1 MAKSAPMSKTPPSL
15 TAQSPLGGYEMVA
28 DGTSLIEVT
37 GLSMVSVAPLAG
49 SQGAFQTAM
58 AKLFKTGSPKPSAT
72 MALDRSGKQKCILM
86 PSAQNQWFLCFDDD
100 GTNPIDAAKALLG
113 KSLSKQMAMTDQSD
127 SWVVLALSGPQ
138 SRETLARICPID
150 CSASAMPIG
159 TTARTSMEHLGAIIT
174 RRPDE
179 GITSLVSGCYRR
191 DLRLPAFCTQLP
203 DHRHF
208 VTKSNILIFLS
219 RKPRFP
225 FASSD

>member
-15 TAQSPLGGYEMVA
+15 TAQSPLGGYKMIV

-49 SQGAFQTAM
+49 SQAAFQTAT
-58 AKLFKTGSPKPSAT
+58 AKLFKTGKSDSSKPSAT
-72 MALDRSGKQKCILM
+72 MALDRPGKQRCILM

-127 SWVVLALSGPQ
+127 SWVILALSGPQ
-138 SRETLARICPID
+138 SSRTFARICPID
-150 CSASAMPIG
+150 CSASAMLIG

-179 GITSLVSGCYRR
+179 GDHQPCFWLLSARSSAASFLHTIIGSPPFR
-191 DLRLPAFCTQLP
+191 D
-203 DHRHF
+203 
-208 VTKSNILIFLS
+208 
-219 RKPRFP
+219 
-225 FASSD
+225 

>member
-15 TAQSPLGGYEMVA
+15 TAQSPLGGYEMIA

-58 AKLFKTGSPKPSAT
+58 AKLFKTGKTGSPKPSAT
-72 MALDRSGKQKCILM
+72 MALDRSGKQHCILM

-127 SWVVLALSGPQ
+127 SWVILALSGAQ
-138 SRETLARICPID
+138 SRAD
-150 CSASAMPIG
+150 IG
-159 TTARTSMEHLGAIIT
+159 A
-174 RRPDE
+174 D
-179 GITSLVSGCYRR
+179 
-191 DLRLPAFCTQLP
+191 LP
-203 DHRHF
+203 D
-208 VTKSNILIFLS
+208 
-219 RKPRFP
+219 
-225 FASSD
+225 

>member
-49 SQGAFQTAM
+49 SQGVFQTAM

-72 MALDRSGKQKCILM
+72 MALDRSGKKKCSLM

-179 GITSLVSGCYRR
+179 GDRQPCFWLLSARSSAASFLHAITGS
-191 DLRLPAFCTQLP
+191 P
-203 DHRHF
+203 
-208 VTKSNILIFLS
+208 
-219 RKPRFP
+219 P
-225 FASSD
+225 FRN

>member
-15 TAQSPLGGYEMVA
+15 TAQSPLGGYEMITNGA
-28 DGTSLIEVT
+28 SLIEVA

-49 SQGAFQTAM
+49 SQAAFQTAM
-58 AKLFKTGSPKPSAT
+58 TKLFKTGTSDSPEPSAT
-72 MALDRSGKQKCILM
+72 MALDRSGKQCCILM

-127 SWVVLALSGPQ
+127 SWVILALSGSQ
-138 SRETLARICPID
+138 SRQTLARICPID

-159 TTARTSMEHLGAIIT
+159 TTARTSMKHLGAIIT

-179 GITSLVSGCYRR
+179 GDHQPCLWLLSARSSAASFLHAITGSPPFR
-191 DLRLPAFCTQLP
+191 D
-203 DHRHF
+203 
-208 VTKSNILIFLS
+208 
-219 RKPRFP
+219 
-225 FASSD
+225 

>member
-15 TAQSPLGGYEMVA
+15 IAQSPLVGYEMIT
-28 DGTSLIEVT
+28 DGASLIEVT
-37 GLSMVSVAPLAG
+37 CLSMVSIAPLAG
-49 SQGAFQTAM
+49 SQTVFQTAM
-58 AKLFKTGSPKPSAT
+58 AKLFKTGKNGSPKPSAT
-72 MALDRSGKQKCILM
+72 MALDQPSKQNCILM

-138 SRETLARICPID
+138 SSQTLAQICPID

-179 GITSLVSGCYRR
+179 GNHQPCFWLLSARSSAASFLHAITGS
-191 DLRLPAFCTQLP
+191 P
-203 DHRHF
+203 
-208 VTKSNILIFLS
+208 
-219 RKPRFP
+219 P
-225 FASSD
+225 FRN

>member
-15 TAQSPLGGYEMVA
+15 TAQSPLGGYKMIV

-37 GLSMVSVAPLAG
+37 CLSMVSVAPLAG
-49 SQGAFQTAM
+49 SQAAFQTAT
-58 AKLFKTGSPKPSAT
+58 AKLFKTGKSDSSKPSAT
-72 MALDRSGKQKCILM
+72 MALDRPGKQRCILM

-127 SWVVLALSGPQ
+127 SWVILALSGPQ
-138 SRETLARICPID
+138 SRRTFARICPID
-150 CSASAMPIG
+150 CSASAMLIG

-179 GITSLVSGCYRR
+179 GDHQPCFWLLSARSSAASFLHTITGSPPFR
-191 DLRLPAFCTQLP
+191 D
-203 DHRHF
+203 
-208 VTKSNILIFLS
+208 
-219 RKPRFP
+219 
-225 FASSD
+225 

>member
-15 TAQSPLGGYEMVA
+15 TAQSPLGGYEMIT

-37 GLSMVSVAPLAG
+37 GLSMVSIAPLAG
-49 SQGAFQTAM
+49 NQTAFQTAM
-58 AKLFKTGSPKPSAT
+58 AKLFKNGKNDSPKPSAT
-72 MALDRSGKQKCILM
+72 VALERSGKQRCILM

-113 KSLSKQMAMTDQSD
+113 KSLSNQRAMTDQSD
-127 SWVVLALSGPQ
+127 SWVILALSGLH
-138 SRETLARICPID
+138 SRQTLARICPID

-179 GITSLVSGCYRR
+179 GDYQSCFWLLSARSSAASFLHAITGS
-191 DLRLPAFCTQLP
+191 P
-203 DHRHF
+203 
-208 VTKSNILIFLS
+208 
-219 RKPRFP
+219 P
-225 FASSD
+225 FRN

>member
-15 TAQSPLGGYEMVA
+15 TAQSPLGGYEMIT

-49 SQGAFQTAM
+49 SQAAFQTAM
-58 AKLFKTGSPKPSAT
+58 AKLFKTGKTGSPKPSAT
-72 MALDRSGKQKCILM
+72 MALDRPDKPRCILM

-113 KSLSKQMAMTDQSD
+113 KGLSNQMAMTDQSD
-127 SWVVLALSGPQ
+127 SWVILALSGLH
-138 SRETLARICPID
+138 SRQTLARICPID

-179 GITSLVSGCYRR
+179 GDHQPCFWLLSARSSATSFLHAITGS
-191 DLRLPAFCTQLP
+191 P
-203 DHRHF
+203 
-208 VTKSNILIFLS
+208 
-219 RKPRFP
+219 P
-225 FASSD
+225 FRN

>member
-15 TAQSPLGGYEMVA
+15 TAQSPLGGYKMIT
-28 DGTSLIEVT
+28 DGASLIEVT

-49 SQGAFQTAM
+49 SQAAFQTAI
-58 AKLFKTGSPKPSAT
+58 AKLFKTDRSDSPKASAT
-72 MALDRSGKQKCILM
+72 MALDQPDKQLCILM

-179 GITSLVSGCYRR
+179 GDHQPCFWLLSARSSAASFLHAITGS
-191 DLRLPAFCTQLP
+191 P
-203 DHRHF
+203 
-208 VTKSNILIFLS
+208 
-219 RKPRFP
+219 P
-225 FASSD
+225 FRN

>member
-15 TAQSPLGGYEMVA
+15 TAQSPLGGYEMIT

-37 GLSMVSVAPLAG
+37 GLSMVSIAPLAG
-49 SQGAFQTAM
+49 NQTAFQTAM
-58 AKLFKTGSPKPSAT
+58 AKLFKTGKTDRTGRTGSPKPSAT
-72 MALDRSGKQKCILM
+72 MALDRSGKPRCILM

-113 KSLSKQMAMTDQSD
+113 KSLSNQIAMTDQSD
-127 SWVVLALSGPQ
+127 SWVILALSGLN
-138 SRETLARICPID
+138 SRQTLARICPID

-179 GITSLVSGCYRR
+179 G
-191 DLRLPAFCTQLP
+191 
-203 DHRHF
+203 DHQPCFWLLSARSSAASFLHAI
-208 VTKSNILIFLS
+208 TKS
-219 RKPRFP
+219 PP
-225 FASSD
+225 FRTKTRHLDFFK